1 MATMHDNHYI
11 TQVGFLPK
19 FLNPVPGV
27 NGVLPKADPCGKFCK
42 MAFLKNKIKKIIQCN
57 SSLSLVSKTSFI
69 WSCLSDYMDQANVLN
84 ISSIKQILKK
94 NTSRNAFQYRKYP

>member
-1 MATMHDNHYI
+1 MI
-11 TQVGFLPK
+11 TITSPRCFFLPK

-42 MAFLKNKIKKIIQCN
+42 MAFLKNKIKKIIHKSKLGIKN
-57 SSLSLVSKTSFI
+57 IIYLVMSV
-69 WSCLSDYMDQANVLN
+69 SDYMDQANVLN
-84 ISSIKQILKK
+84 ISSIKQTLKK